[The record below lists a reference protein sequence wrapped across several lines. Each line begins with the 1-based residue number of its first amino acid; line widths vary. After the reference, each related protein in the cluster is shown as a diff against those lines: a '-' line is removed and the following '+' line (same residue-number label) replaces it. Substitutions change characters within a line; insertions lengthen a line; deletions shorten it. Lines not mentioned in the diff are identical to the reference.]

1 MPERDVLEDHLRREF
16 LRQAPRFDLGASLPT
31 RVSALVRRRQ
41 RRRMIVPVAALVA
54 VLAAVAIP
62 LASLRS
68 STGQRPGNVAT
79 GPGQTGWSAPSDI
92 DSPTDRL
99 TAVSC
104 VGARFCVAVDYE
116 GDAITYNG
124 SGWGKKTNVEGAVHT
139 GGGGSL
145 LSVSCPTIR
154 FCVAVD
160 SGGNTIAYNGKRVL
174 TAALVDSLT
183 DLDAVSCPT
192 LTFCAAGGGF
202 GRADT
207 YHGTTWSG
215 PAVLSNGALW
225 SVSCPSATFCA
236 TVDGGNAF
244 EFNGT
249 SWSTPTRL
257 GPFGLQSVSCA
268 SRDFCVAIDNH
279 GNAFTFDGTTW
290 SPPANIDSTS
300 PLTSVSCPSNEFC
313 VALDASSHALIY
325 NGTSWSRPTLI
336 DDPGRALHTFSV
348 PAVSCASANFCVAVI
363 GGDAILYGPGER
375 GRQVQH
381 AVPITPAP
389 RPRPP
394 VQEVPLITTTEGNC
408 TLTISVARN
417 VPKGSSSLAIQG
429 YTGHCP
435 GDHNA
440 IGGSASPLQRPVGLP
455 LQVGFGSGDNYY
467 VSREYLVTDRRF
479 VLVRLVNT
487 VTGQVLT
494 SMAPVWDERVQV
506 GFAPLVIPANTD
518 QSHLQVQGLDMS
530 GAVAETTKWTP
541 GGPASFPPNP

>member
-1 MPERDVLEDHLRREF
+1 M
-16 LRQAPRFDLGASLPT
+16 
-31 RVSALVRRRQ
+31 
-41 RRRMIVPVAALVA
+41 PVAALVA

-68 STGQRPGNVAT
+68 STGQRPGNLAP

-104 VGARFCVAVDYE
+104 VSARFCVAVDYK

-124 SGWGKKTNVEGAVHT
+124 SEWGKKTNVEGVIHT

-145 LSVSCPTIR
+145 LSVSCPIIR

-160 SGGNTIAYNGKRVL
+160 SGGNTVSYNGKRVL
-174 TAALVDSLT
+174 TAARVDTLT

-192 LTFCAAGGGF
+192 FAFCAAAGGG
-202 GRADT
+202 GRAYT
-207 YHGTTWSG
+207 SNGTTWSG
-215 PAVLSNGALW
+215 PTVLPSGALW
-225 SVSCPSATFCA
+225 SISCLSATFCA
-236 TVDGGNAF
+236 AVDQDNAF
-244 EFNGT
+244 VFNGT

-257 GPFGLQSVSCA
+257 GLSGVQSVSCA
-268 SRDFCVAIDNH
+268 STDFCVAVDHH

-300 PLTSVSCPSNEFC
+300 PLMSISCPSHDFC
-313 VALDASSHALIY
+313 VALDVSSHALIY

-336 DDPGRALHTFSV
+336 DDPHRALHTFSF
-348 PAVSCASANFCVAVI
+348 PAVSCASASFCVAVI

-381 AVPITPAP
+381 AVPIRPAP

-394 VQEVPLITTTEGNC
+394 IQQEPLITTTEGNC
-408 TLTISVARN
+408 TLTISVARS

-429 YTGHCP
+429 YRFHCP
-435 GDHNA
+435 GDDNA
-440 IGGSASPLQRPVGLP
+440 IGGSASPLQRPVGFP
-455 LQVGFGSGDNYY
+455 VQEGFGSGDNYY
-467 VSREYLVTDRRF
+467 VSREYLVTDPRF
-479 VLVRLVNT
+479 VLIRLVNT
-487 VTGQVLT
+487 LTGQVLA

-518 QSHLQVQGLDMS
+518 QSHLQAQGLDMS
-530 GAVAETTKWTP
+530 GAVAETTTWTP
-541 GGPASFPPNP
+541 GGPATFPPNS